1 MSRHAPL
8 PHPTRSRRR
17 RAVAFLTAAAVG
29 SVGTLVAFPAV
40 AVEPDLARQA
50 TITASAEQNDQDGS
64 FPAANAIDGDAA
76 TRWASGNGP
85 DDETATFTATLTAD
99 LGQVASVTSVD
110 LLWEASYAVAYD
122 VQVAT
127 SAPEDPAS
135 WSTAESVTGGD
146 GAGDVVEFAA
156 VEARYVRLSMLE
168 RAAATWEAPT
178 LHYYGYSLYTFGI
191 GGTLSTPSVRLEE
204 ASARVAGGES
214 YTVGVSLS
222 GPADEDETVR
232 VRTSDGTAVAGADY
246 TAVDETLTIPAGQT
260 TASVAVP
267 TVDHGPLAGAKTFTV
282 TLSEPSD
289 GLVLGG
295 RTATTVTV
303 LPSGDLPDVGPQT
316 VLHDFENGTAGF
328 FSWGATPQVTP
339 TLATDGDATVP
350 GAAPDNSVLVAT
362 VGGDPAA
369 GDWFGFSNDTAAT
382 DWSDADGFTFAFLGT
397 GSGKALRYELKNGDR
412 MFEETVVDD
421 TIGWRQVSVLFADL
435 RVKGDPDSD
444 DRFDSSVSTGFAVT
458 LTGLGAGEYRF
469 DDFAV
474 YERVVVVQDFEGS
487 PVVDQATPGVFTF
500 SGPDATISAAVETQE
515 RGGDTDNLVLAGDY
529 SVPSGSWAGFSD
541 NREAAQD
548 WSSFQGIRFWW
559 YASQA
564 SNPASP
570 TAGGDVRLELK
581 DGGPDGEH
589 SEVWTSTFKDNWGSS
604 TSRWK
609 LVELPYSS
617 FSLAGFQPGDEA
629 TRNGVLDLT
638 EAWGYAISLPAGS
651 TAPSTGWSVDQF
663 ELYGTATS
671 AADVTVATSES
682 VYLVDQ
688 GEAAAVDLV
697 VTTRSGDPLPG
708 PVEVEWSTGDGSAE
722 DGVHYTASNGT
733 VSFGTGAASGST
745 QTVQVQTLAVTT
757 AEEARSIPIELISD
771 AATPST
777 APRIVINAHGLP
789 YLDPALS
796 TAERVDDLLGRMSL
810 AEKAGQMAQAERLG
824 MDSPDQI
831 ASLGL
836 GSVLSGGG
844 SVPAGNTPEA
854 WADMVDDYQRQALST
869 PLQVPLLY
877 GADAVHGHSNVL
889 GAVIFPHNASL
900 GATRDPAL
908 VEAVS
913 EVTAIE
919 TKSTGVNW
927 AFAPCLCVS
936 LDERWGRSYESFSE
950 DPALVTQFARPTTVG
965 LQGEDPSD
973 MTAADE
979 LLATAKHWAGDGGT
993 GYDASALGSG
1003 AYPIDQGIT
1012 HVDSMTEFEA
1022 THVSPYLPALEAG
1035 VGSIMPSYS
1044 GVQVGDG
1051 PVIRMHENT
1060 ALNTDLLKGEL
1071 GFEGF
1076 LISDWEGIDKLPGGT
1091 YAEKAVRSVNSGLDM
1106 AMAPYNFE
1114 AFIGAVVDG
1123 VGAGTLAQSRVD
1135 DAVRRILTSKFALGL
1150 FEQPLTDRS
1159 LQGDFGS
1166 DAHRAVARQA
1176 AADSQVLLK
1185 NDGVLP
1191 LASNASV
1198 YVAGSNADDLG
1209 HQMGGWTIS
1218 WQGGSGDTTTGTSIF
1233 EGMQQVAPDA
1243 SFTFSKDAS
1252 APMGAA
1258 DVGVVV
1264 VGETPYAEGQG
1275 DVGNNGKSLQLST
1288 ADQAA
1293 IDRVCGALDCVVLVV
1308 SGRPQI
1314 VTDAVGEMNA
1324 LVASFLP
1331 GSEGAGVA
1339 DVLFGARDFTA
1350 RLPLTWPAS
1359 ADQVPINVGDDEYAP
1374 LYAYGWGERTDA
1386 ARDRLASVR
1395 DELGGAGAA
1404 RAAVTLAAAPSDADV
1419 VQGLLDADIWAADGT
1434 LLPSVAAL
1442 QALADAAAL
1451 LEGTAADEVVTLAR
1465 DLAQAAIVDGTAVPE
1480 AVAITADAEHLVSL
1494 GEYSEAVVL
1503 FASVLDLAVEPGDPG
1518 DPGTGTPGEGD
1529 PGAGN
1534 PGTGDPGTVDGAQ
1547 PGTSVARPGQLA
1559 WTGTEIWLTLAL
1571 GLSLIAA
1578 GALLRPMLRRR
1589 S

>member
-1 MSRHAPL
+1 MIAIL
-8 PHPTRSRRR
+8 
-17 RAVAFLTAAAVG
+17 AVG
-29 SVGTLVAFPAV
+29 AVGTLVATPAL

-64 FPAANAIDGDAA
+64 FPASNAIDGNPQ

-85 DDETATFTATLTAD
+85 DDASATFTATLTAD

-110 LLWEASYAVAYD
+110 LLWEASYAVNYD

-135 WSTAESVTGGD
+135 WSTAQSVTAGD
-146 GAGDVVEFAA
+146 GGADLVEFAA
-156 VEARYVRLSMLE
+156 VDARYVRVSMLQ
-168 RAAATWEAPT
+168 RSAATWEAPI

-191 GGTLSTPSVRLEE
+191 GGTLSTPSVRLDEAAASVVAGEE
-204 ASARVAGGES
+204 YTARV
-214 YTVGVSLS
+214 TLS

-232 VRTSDGTAVAGADY
+232 VRTSDGTAAAGTDY
-246 TAVDETLTIPAGQT
+246 TAVDEMVTIPAGET

-267 TVDHGPLAGAKTFTV
+267 TVDHGPLAGSTNFTV
-282 TLSEPSD
+282 SLSEPSE

-295 RTATTVTV
+295 RTSTTVTV
-303 LPSGDLPDVGPQT
+303 RPGGDLPDVGPQT
-316 VLHDFENGTAGF
+316 VIHDFENGTTGF
-328 FSWGATPQVTP
+328 FAWGANPQVTP
-339 TLATDGDATVP
+339 VLTTIEDATVP
-350 GAAPDNSVLVAT
+350 GSEAGISVLAAT
-362 VGGDPAA
+362 VGGTPTAD
-369 GDWFGFSNDTAAT
+369 DWYGFSNDTAAT
-382 DWSDADGFTFAFLGT
+382 NWSDADGFTFAFLGT
-397 GSGKALRYELKNGDR
+397 GSGKPLRYELKNGNR
-412 MFEETVVDD
+412 LFEEIVVDD
-421 TIGWRQVSVLFADL
+421 AAGWRQVSVLFADL
-435 RVKGDPDSD
+435 RVKGDTDSEE
-444 DRFDSSVSTGFAVT
+444 RFDPSASTGFAVT
-458 LTGLGAGEYRF
+458 LTDLGAGEYRF

-474 YERVVVVQDFEGS
+474 YERVVVVQDFEDS
-487 PVVDQATPGVFTF
+487 PVVDQVTPGVFTF
-500 SGPDATISAAVETQE
+500 NGPDATISAAVETQE
-515 RGGDTDNLVLAGDY
+515 RGGDAANLVLAGDY
-529 SVPSGSWAGFSD
+529 SIPSGSWAGFSD
-541 NREAAQD
+541 NREASQD
-548 WSSFQGIRFWW
+548 WSSFRGIRFWW

-581 DGGPDGEH
+581 DGGSDGEH
-589 SEVWTSTFKDNWGSS
+589 SEVWTATFKDNWGSS

-609 LVELPYSS
+609 LVELPFTS
-617 FSLAGFQPGDEA
+617 FTLAGYQPGDQA

-638 EAWGYAISLPAGS
+638 AAWGYAISLPVGA
-651 TAPSTGWSVDQF
+651 TAPSTPWSVDQF

-671 AADVTVATSES
+671 AADVSVSTAES

-688 GEAAAVDLV
+688 GDAATVDIV
-697 VTTRSGDPLPG
+697 VTTRSGDPLPS
-708 PVEVEWSTGDGSAE
+708 PLDVEWTTGEGSAQE
-722 DGVHYTASNGT
+722 GVHYTAAGGT
-733 VSFGTGAASGST
+733 VTFEAGAVSGSR
-745 QTVQVQTLAVTT
+745 QSVEVQTLAVTT
-757 AEEARSIPIELISD
+757 GEEARSIPIELISD
-771 AATPST
+771 AATPAT
-777 APRIVINAHGLP
+777 PTQVVINAHGLP

-796 TAERVDDLLGRMSL
+796 IDERVDDLLGRMSL
-810 AEKAGQMAQAERLG
+810 TEKAGQMAQAERLG
-824 MDSPDQI
+824 LESPDQI

-844 SVPAGNTPEA
+844 SVPAGNTPGA

-913 EVTAIE
+913 EITAIE

-950 DPALVTQFARPTTVG
+950 DPALVARFARATTVG
-965 LQGEDPSD
+965 LQGEDPAD
-973 MTAADE
+973 MTGADE
-979 LLATAKHWAGDGGT
+979 VLATAKHWAGDGGT

-1012 HVDSMTEFEA
+1012 HVDSMEEFEA
-1022 THVSPYLPALEAG
+1022 THVSPYLPSLEAG

-1044 GVQVGDG
+1044 AVQVGDG
-1051 PVIRMHENT
+1051 PVIRMHEHT
-1060 ALNTDLLKGEL
+1060 ELNTGLLKGEL
-1071 GFEGF
+1071 GFKGF

-1106 AMAPYNFE
+1106 AMAPYNFDD
-1114 AFIGAVVDG
+1114 FIGAVVAG
-1123 VGAGTLAQSRVD
+1123 VGDGTIAQSRVD
-1135 DAVRRILTSKFALGL
+1135 DAVRRILVSKFALGL
-1150 FEQPLTDRS
+1150 FEQPLADRS

-1166 DAHRAVARQA
+1166 DQHRAVARQA

-1209 HQMGGWTIS
+1209 NQMGGWTIS

-1233 EGMQQVAPDA
+1233 EGMQQVAPEA
-1243 SFTFSKDAS
+1243 SFTFSRDAS
-1252 APMGAA
+1252 APMDGA

-1275 DVGNNGKSLQLST
+1275 DVGNNGKSLSLSA

-1293 IDRVCGALDCVVLVV
+1293 IDRVCGALECVVLVV

-1314 VTDAVGEMNA
+1314 VTDAVADIDA

-1339 DVLFGARDFTA
+1339 DVLFGDRDFTG

-1359 ADQVPINVGDDEYAP
+1359 ADQVPINVGDDDYTP

-1386 ARDRLASVR
+1386 ARDRLTALR
-1395 DELGGAGAA
+1395 DQLAPAEQA
-1404 RAAVTLAAAPSDADV
+1404 RAAAVQALAPADDAAV
-1419 VQGLLDADIWAADGT
+1419 VQALLDADIWADDGT
-1434 LLPSVAAL
+1434 LLPTVEAF

-1451 LEGTAADEVVTLAR
+1451 LDGTAADEVVTLAR
-1465 DLAQAAIVDGTAVPE
+1465 DLAQAAIVDGTAVPG

-1503 FASVLDLAVEPGDPG
+1503 FASVLDLAIEPGEPG
-1518 DPGTGTPGEGD
+1518 TVDPGTGGPVIGDPAGEGT
-1529 PGAGN
+1529 AGGDAGGL
-1534 PGTGDPGTVDGAQ
+1534 PSWLATTGG
-1547 PGTSVARPGQLA
+1547 
-1559 WTGTEIWLTLAL
+1559 EIWLAIAL
-1571 GLSLIAA
+1571 GVMLLAA
-1578 GALLRPMLRRR
+1578 GGLLIPAARRR
-1589 S
+1589 RL